1 MTKFNITTADVR
13 KIERA
18 IGQYASKDVTLP
30 VINRIELRVEGKYVY
45 ASTTDRYR
53 LAVVRVPLAAYSDDY
68 AQHGRLTISL
78 GDLERIS
85 KSVDV
90 KAPYAPV
97 RFERY
102 DEDSDA
108 PRATATDVY
117 GGAEWALG
125 GQDVEMPPLGE
136 LISGALADCRSAA
149 DGNDGAVAA
158 SFAAN
163 PAYVADL
170 KRTATALKER
180 GEPAVFHP
188 ASRRTKPFLVT
199 IGQDFLLLQMP
210 MRVEPAAAAETL
222 AEWVGAF

>member
-1 MTKFNITTADVR
+1 MSKFAITTADVR

-18 IGQYASKDVTLP
+18 IGQYASKDTAFP
-30 VINRIELRVEGKYVY
+30 AINRIELRVEGEHVY

-53 LAVVRVPLAAYSDDY
+53 LAVVRVPLANDTGEYVP
-68 AQHGRLTISL
+68 HGRVTLSL
-78 GDLERIS
+78 ADLERIS

-90 KAPYAPV
+90 KAYAAPV

-102 DEDSDA
+102 DEDSE

-117 GGAEWALG
+117 GGAEWALA
-125 GQDVEMPPLGE
+125 GQDINMPPLGE
-136 LISGALADCRSAA
+136 LISGALADCRSVA
-149 DGNDGAVAA
+149 DGTAGTPAA

-163 PAYVADL
+163 PAYIADL

-188 ASRRTKPFLVT
+188 GSQRTKPFLVT

-210 MRVEPAAAAETL
+210 VRVEPARTAETL
-222 AEWVGAF
+222 AEWAGAF